1 MLSEV
6 ANPSAGQQP
15 RVLEQIGVNIRRQ
28 RKARRWTQEK
38 LAEET
43 GLSTYF
49 IGSVERGQA
58 ALSLRSLDLIARA
71 LRIPLTVL
79 VELEEEEDRRRL
91 IDGVHQRLRR
101 LNVEELKILHRLLLR
116 F

>member
-1 MLSEV
+1 MSGV
-6 ANPSAGQQP
+6 ANASTQRPK
-15 RVLEQIGVNIRRQ
+15 VHDQIGLNIRQQ

-71 LRIPLTVL
+71 LRVPLTVL
-79 VELEEEEDRRRL
+79 VELEEEEDQRRL
-91 IDGVHQRLRR
+91 IEGVHQRLRR
-101 LNVEELKILHRLLLR
+101 LTVEELKIVYRLLLR

>member
-1 MLSEV
+1 M
-6 ANPSAGQQP
+6 ANLSAGHDKS
-15 RVLEQIGVNIRRQ
+15 LLQIGGNIRRQ
-28 RKARRWTQEK
+28 RKGRRWTQER

-58 ALSLRSLDLIARA
+58 VLSLRSLALIARA
-71 LRIPLTVL
+71 LRVPMTVL

-91 IDGVHQRLRR
+91 LEAVQQRLRR
-101 LNVEELKILHRLLLR
+101 LPVEELKLLHRLLLR
-116 F
+116 L